1 MLQPIRECVAIMEG
15 WHSSTHDSYSMAK
28 EDCSTESNFEPFIYL
43 VFCDSHL
50 LVSNQLNNKNCLQ
63 CGNYGTWVL
72 FAADYVFQIKLAPNN
87 VKYIRTHIFELLL
100 VLLPFFRPLR
110 ALRAIAFTAQASI
123 RSKKAL
129 IKSIPILMAGATVL
143 MIIIMG
149 AAILDI
155 ERNAPGANIKT
166 PMDALWWGLV
176 TITTIGYG
184 DKFPVTTEGRLV
196 AGILIIFGIALI
208 STLTGAFAAWVLD
221 TSEDN
226 A

>member
-1 MLQPIRECVAIMEG
+1 MKLSQWQKRTALPSLILSLLFTLSFVVPIYWYPINPGLKTVCSAI
-15 WHSSTHDSYSMAK
+15 
-28 EDCSTESNFEPFIYL
+28 
-43 VFCDSHL
+43 
-50 LVSNQLNNKNCLQ
+50 
-63 CGNYGTWVL
+63 NYGTWVI
-72 FAADYVFQIKLAPNN
+72 FALDYVIQIWLAPKRGKF
-87 VKYIRTHIFELLL
+87 VQSHVFELLL

-110 ALRAIAFTAQASI
+110 ALRAIAFTAQASV

-129 IKSIPILMAGATVL
+129 IKSIPLVMTGATIL

-176 TITTIGYG
+176 TVTTIGYG
-184 DKFPVTTEGRLV
+184 DRYPVTTEGRLI
-196 AGILIIFGIALI
+196 AGLLIIFGIALI

-221 TSEDN
+221 SHEEEL
-226 A
+226 